1 MIKFINILF
10 KISLIFFL
18 SYLIFYTS
26 SKFKKLPVNNISF
39 VFDND
44 ESNSFITKGDL
55 LNIINEIIDYRN
67 MKLSDLSLNII
78 ETELKKNKFI
88 KSAEVYLLPNG
99 NLEVYV
105 AQKEPIMRIVNEKS
119 SYYIDKKG
127 VRFPLSTNFTENVP
141 IVTGLNDSSNIFY
154 LVKLISL
161 ISNDSFLNSQIIQVD
176 FNQNNEIEL
185 IPRVG
190 QNKILFG
197 DFSEMNNK
205 LNKLKI
211 FYRKGVHQIGWDKHG
226 LINLKY
232 KQQIV
237 CVKR

>member
-26 SKFKKLPVNNISF
+26 SKFKKQPVNNISF

-105 AQKEPIMRIVNEKS
+105 AQKDPVMRIVNEKS
-119 SYYIDKKG
+119 SYY
-127 VRFPLSTNFTENVP
+127 
-141 IVTGLNDSSNIFY
+141 
-154 LVKLISL
+154 SL
-161 ISNDSFLNSQIIQVD
+161 IL
-176 FNQNNEIEL
+176 
-185 IPRVG
+185 
-190 QNKILFG
+190 KHIL
-197 DFSEMNNK
+197 EK
-205 LNKLKI
+205 
-211 FYRKGVHQIGWDKHG
+211 
-226 LINLKY
+226 
-232 KQQIV
+232 
-237 CVKR
+237 

>member
-1 MIKFINILF
+1 
-10 KISLIFFL
+10 
-18 SYLIFYTS
+18 
-26 SKFKKLPVNNISF
+26 
-39 VFDND
+39 
-44 ESNSFITKGDL
+44 
-55 LNIINEIIDYRN
+55 

-105 AQKEPIMRIVNEKS
+105 AQKDPVMRIVNEKS

-141 IVTGLNDSSNIFY
+141 IVTGLNDSSNIFH

-161 ISNDSFLNSQIIQVD
+161 ISNDSFLNSQIVQVN

-197 DFSEMNNK
+197 DFSEMNDK

>member
-1 MIKFINILF
+1 
-10 KISLIFFL
+10 
-18 SYLIFYTS
+18 
-26 SKFKKLPVNNISF
+26 
-39 VFDND
+39 
-44 ESNSFITKGDL
+44 
-55 LNIINEIIDYRN
+55 
-67 MKLSDLSLNII
+67 
-78 ETELKKNKFI
+78 
-88 KSAEVYLLPNG
+88 
-99 NLEVYV
+99 
-105 AQKEPIMRIVNEKS
+105 
-119 SYYIDKKG
+119 
-127 VRFPLSTNFTENVP
+127 VP

-161 ISNDSFLNSQIIQVD
+161 ISNDSFLNSQIVQVN

-197 DFSEMNNK
+197 DFSEMNDK

>member
-1 MIKFINILF
+1 MIKFINILI

-26 SKFKKLPVNNISF
+26 SKFKKLHVNNISF

-44 ESNSFITKGDL
+44 ESNSFITNGDL

-119 SYYIDKKG
+119 SYYLDEKG
-127 VRFPLSTNFTENVP
+127 IRFPLSTNFTENVP
-141 IVTGLNDSSNIFY
+141 IVTGLTDSSNIFY

-161 ISNDSFLNSQIIQVD
+161 ISNNSFLKSQIVQVN

-197 DFSEMNNK
+197 DFSEMNEK
-205 LNKLKI
+205 LNKLII
-211 FYRKGVHQIGWDKHG
+211 FYRKGVHQIGWDKHS